1 MKILVIGDPHFKH
14 NNEIETNMMCD
25 KIYQIVLE
33 QKPDIIVDLGDTLD
47 THSHI
52 DMNPLNR
59 ATKFLFQLSQMS
71 SHLYVLIGNHDR
83 PNNTDFLTEASPFS
97 SCKIWPNTSIVDKVC
112 IGEHQGFKFIFVPY
126 VPVGRFSEALE
137 TKKITSE
144 NINDYNIV
152 FAHQEFKG
160 SKMGAIVSV
169 SGDEWP
175 VSYPMCISGHV
186 HGHQK
191 LQDNLEY
198 VGTPIQHAFG
208 DATPKGVMMI
218 TIKEQSDS
226 KIEDRDSI
234 QNSKISYE
242 YFDLN
247 LPKKMI
253 VHISP
258 EQLSTYTLPDNCF
271 VKLVCSGDSKVIRE
285 ITKLDSVKELLKNPK
300 VKLSIKEDRSKI
312 NIGGTVLSL
321 NPVKAETIPF
331 QIRLKNTFQNQND
344 DIKILFKNIFGE
356 F

>member
-1 MKILVIGDPHFKH
+1 MRILIIGDPHFKH

-83 PNNTDFLTEASPFS
+83 PNNTDFLTEASPFA
-97 SCKIWPNTSIVDKVC
+97 SCKIWPNTTIVDKVC
-112 IGEHQGFKFIFVPY
+112 IGEHNGLKFVFVPY
-126 VPVGRFSEALE
+126 VPVGRFNEALE
-137 TKKITSE
+137 TQNITSE
-144 NINDYNIV
+144 NIKDYSIV

-160 SKMGAIVSV
+160 SKMGAIVST

-175 VSYPMCISGHV
+175 IEYPFCISGHV

-191 LQDNLEY
+191 IQDNLEY

-208 DATPKGVMMI
+208 DATPKGVMML
-218 TIKEQSDS
+218 
-226 KIEDRDSI
+226 SI
-234 QNSKISYE
+234 DESRNISYE
-242 YFDLN
+242 YFDLG

-253 VHISP
+253 VHLSA
-258 EQLSTYTLPDNCF
+258 EQLSSYVLPENCF

-285 ITKLDSVKELLKNPK
+285 ITKLDSVKELLKNPR
-300 VKLSIKEDRSKI
+300 VKLSIKEDKSKVVVGGAVI
-312 NIGGTVLSL
+312 NVA
-321 NPVKAETIPF
+321 PVKAETIPF
-331 QIRLKNTFQNQND
+331 QTRLKNTFHNQND
-344 DIKILFKNIFGE
+344 EIKTLFKSIFGE
-356 F
+356 I